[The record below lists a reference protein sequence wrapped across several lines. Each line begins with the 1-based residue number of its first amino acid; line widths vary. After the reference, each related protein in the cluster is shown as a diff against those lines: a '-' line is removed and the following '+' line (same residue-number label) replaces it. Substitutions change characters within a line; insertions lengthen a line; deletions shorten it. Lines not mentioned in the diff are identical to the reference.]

1 MIRRNIFSVLV
12 IGIFSFQLAFAK
24 TYPKTEHYDGE
35 RFYNIDPIANIK
47 KGLIS
52 ILQWRLTGDRK
63 EWPETV
69 ENKAKPN
76 FPQKIEENEIYVTFV
91 NHSTLVVQTSQLT
104 VLTDPIFSERAS
116 PISFAGPKRVRKSG
130 VNIDELPKIDFVI
143 ISHNHYD
150 HLDIDS
156 VVALKNKFDPT
167 FIVPL
172 ANAALLE
179 EKGISKIVELDWW
192 QTHNVNENNK
202 IHLVPVQ
209 HWSARTP
216 FDAFKSLWG
225 GYVIESGKKK
235 IYFAGDT
242 GYNNH
247 FVETYKRFGAMDVSL
262 IPIGAYE
269 PRWFMK
275 IQHIN
280 PEEAVFAH
288 MDLKSKKSIGIHFE
302 TFQLTDEGYLDPRQD
317 LKKSL
322 ENLKINPDSFVAPE
336 HGETM
341 RIAL

>member
-12 IGIFSFQLAFAK
+12 IGILSFQSAFAK

-91 NHSTLVVQTSQLT
+91 NHSTLVIQTSQLT

-116 PISFAGPKRVRKSG
+116 PVSFAGPKRVRKSG

-179 EKGISKIVELDWW
+179 EKGISKIFELDWW
-192 QTHNVNENNK
+192 QTHKVNENNT

>member
-1 MIRRNIFSVLV
+1 MIRHNTLFVLM
-12 IGIFSFQLAFAK
+12 FCTLSFQFASGK
-24 TYPKTEHYDGE
+24 TYPKSEHYDGE
-35 RFYNIDPIANIK
+35 RFYNIDPLANIK
-47 KGLIS
+47 KGLLTV
-52 ILQWRLTGDRK
+52 LQWRITSSPK

-69 ENKAKPN
+69 ENKVKPN
-76 FPQKIEENEIYVTFV
+76 FPQKIEDNEVHVTFI
-91 NHSTLVVQTSQLT
+91 NHSTLVVQTNGLT

-116 PISFAGPKRVRKSG
+116 PVSFAGPKRVRKSG
-130 VNIDELPKIDFVI
+130 VSLEELPKIDFVI

-150 HLDIDS
+150 HLDINS
-156 VVALKNKFDPT
+156 LVSLKNKFDPT

-172 ANAALLE
+172 ANSALLE
-179 EKGISKIVELDWW
+179 EYGITKVIELDWW
-192 QTHNVNENNK
+192 QAHTVNENNK
-202 IHLVPVQ
+202 ITLVPVQ
-209 HWSARTP
+209 HWSARSP
-216 FDAFKSLWG
+216 FDAFKTLWG
-225 GYVIESGKKK
+225 GYVIEAGKKK

-247 FVETYKRFGAMDVSL
+247 FVETFKRFGAMDVSL

-275 IQHIN
+275 IQHVN

-322 ENLKINPDSFVAPE
+322 ENLKLSPESFIAPE
-336 HGETM
+336 HGETLK
-341 RIAL
+341 ISL

>member
-1 MIRRNIFSVLV
+1 MIRQNTWFVL
-12 IGIFSFQLAFAK
+12 ILCLLNFQLAFAK

-35 RFYNIDPIANIK
+35 RFYNIDPLANIK
-47 KGLIS
+47 KGLLTV
-52 ILQWRLTGDRK
+52 LQWQITGSPK
-63 EWPETV
+63 EWPQSV
-69 ENKAKPN
+69 ENKIKPN
-76 FPQKIEENEIYVTFV
+76 FPQKIEDNEAHVTFV
-91 NHSTLVVQTSQLT
+91 NHSTAVIQTTGLT
-104 VLTDPIFSERAS
+104 ILTDPIFSERAS
-116 PISFAGPKRVRKSG
+116 PLSFAGPKRVRKSG
-130 VNIDELPKIDFVI
+130 VSIDELPKIDFVI

-150 HLDIDS
+150 HLDVDS
-156 VVALKNKFDPT
+156 LVTLKNKFDPT

-179 EKGISKIVELDWW
+179 DYGITKIVELDWW
-192 QTHNVNENNK
+192 QTHTVNENNK
-202 IHLVPVQ
+202 IYLVPVQ

-216 FDAFKSLWG
+216 FDAFKALWG
-225 GYVIESGKKK
+225 AYVIEAGKKK

-247 FVETYKRFGAMDVSL
+247 FVDTFKKFGAMDVSL

-302 TFQLTDEGYLDPRQD
+302 TFQLTDEGFLDPRQD

-322 ENLKINPDSFVAPE
+322 ESLKINPESFIAPE
-336 HGETM
+336 HGETL